1 MFTGIIHEI
10 GTITRF
16 VKHGSQAQLKIDA
29 KETARRLCVGDSVA
43 VCGVCLTATEV
54 RGTLFTA
61 DVSFETLDVT
71 TIGSK
76 RAGDVVNLELP
87 VTPDGFLGG
96 HLVSGH
102 VEGVGVLI
110 QKRSQGENVVLRFSA
125 PADILE
131 ASIPRGSMA
140 IEGVSLTITDMDEK
154 YFEVVI
160 IPHTLR
166 ATNLGS
172 LKIRDKVNLEAD
184 LIGRYVIKAV
194 RGINGKQ
201 GE

>member
-10 GTITRF
+10 GTIRGL

-29 KETARRLCVGDSVA
+29 MDTAGRMSVGDSVA

-54 RGTLFTA
+54 RGAIITA
-61 DVSFETLDVT
+61 DVSYETLGVT
-71 TIGSK
+71 TIGDK
-76 RAGDVVNLELP
+76 RAGEKVNLELP

-96 HLVSGH
+96 HMVSGH
-102 VEGVGVLI
+102 VEGVGVLTN
-110 QKRSQGENVVLRFSA
+110 KRSQGENVVLRFWA

-131 ASIPRGSMA
+131 TSIPRGSMA
-140 IEGVSLTITDMDEK
+140 VEGVSLTITDMDEEH
-154 YFEVVI
+154 FEVVI

-166 ATNLGS
+166 ATNLGT
-172 LKIRDKVNLEAD
+172 LKLRDKINLEAD

-194 RGINGKQ
+194 RGMNGK
-201 GE
+201 

>member
-1 MFTGIIHEI
+1 VFTGIIHEI
-10 GTITRF
+10 GTITRL

-29 KETARRLCVGDSVA
+29 KETASRLRVGDSVA
-43 VCGVCLTATEV
+43 VCGVCLTATDV
-54 RGTLFTA
+54 RGALFTA
-61 DVSFETLDVT
+61 DVSYETLDVT

-76 RAGDVVNLELP
+76 RA
-87 VTPDGFLGG
+87 VTPGGFLGG

-140 IEGVSLTITDMDEK
+140 VEGVSLTITDMDEK

-172 LKIRDKVNLEAD
+172 LKIRGKVNLEAD
-184 LIGRYVIKAV
+184 LIGRYVIKAI